1 MEVTNELIMKLRAE
15 TGVGIMDCKRALEE
29 TGGDLEKAK
38 KLLREQGKELFE
50 RASETTE
57 GRIAAYVHHS
67 GKVGALVE
75 VDCQT
80 DFTANS
86 QAFQD
91 FVKDL
96 VMHIAAAAPR
106 YLTPEE
112 VPEEVLE
119 QEKEIYRKQA
129 EAEGKPPQVIEKIV
143 EGRLR
148 KFYEEVC
155 LLKQP
160 FVKDPKLT
168 IEDLL
173 GELAAKVNERVVI
186 KRFARFE
193 IGRD

>member
-1 MEVTNELIMKLRAE
+1 MEITNELIMKLRAE

-38 KLLREQGKELFE
+38 RLLREQGKELFE

-57 GRIAAYVHHS
+57 GRVAAYVHHS

-80 DFTANS
+80 DFAANT
-86 QAFQD
+86 QAFQE

-106 YLTPEE
+106 YLQPEDI
-112 VPEEVLE
+112 PEEVLE

-173 GELAAKVNERVVI
+173 GELAAKVNEKVVI

-193 IGRD
+193 VGRD

>member
-173 GELAAKVNERVVI
+173 GELAAKVNEKVVI